1 MLSLFTTPSRLSQPT
16 GLRHP
21 AHRLLFPCAGFV
33 LAGIALAFGASAADY
48 PTTVQGLS
56 NLVGYWQF
64 ESATQANSSVNG
76 YTGSFLGN
84 AAAGAPGSGPPL
96 AGISG
101 NSALVLDGI
110 GDAVSTNL
118 ATDQANGSAATIVA
132 WIRLNRQPSTDP
144 DHNVYQIAARADKG
158 DDLDFQINPDNLL
171 HFFTDSG
178 TSVASP
184 DVLPLHQW
192 MMVAATFDV
201 GNADPNQ
208 WTRALYIDGRRV
220 ASDKPG
226 MHSANLAAF
235 TIGYSAVWDNRFFNG
250 DIDEVA
256 LYDRALSDSEIKSL
270 QDASGDLIFRSN
282 FSY

>member
-1 MLSLFTTPSRLSQPT
+1 M
-16 GLRHP
+16 
-21 AHRLLFPCAGFV
+21 
-33 LAGIALAFGASAADY
+33 
-48 PTTVQGLS
+48 
-56 NLVGYWQF
+56 
-64 ESATQANSSVNG
+64 SV
-76 YTGSFLGN
+76 
-84 AAAGAPGSGPPL
+84 
-96 AGISG
+96 
-101 NSALVLDGI
+101 
-110 GDAVSTNL
+110 
-118 ATDQANGSAATIVA
+118 
-132 WIRLNRQPSTDP
+132 R
-144 DHNVYQIAARADKG
+144 IAARADKG